1 MGGDISNKMK
11 VILLID
17 VPKIGKKDD
26 VLDLKDG
33 FAHNVLISKG
43 KAVLATPQALSQ
55 LEAKKAKRERERQEE
70 NKIFASLVSEINNKK
85 ITIKSKVNDK
95 GVLFKSVTP
104 RDVSSAIKNLTG
116 ESIDD
121 KYIIMDHI
129 KTLGRHSVIIK
140 KGNSEGECEI
150 IVE

>member
-1 MGGDISNKMK
+1 MR

-43 KAVLATPQALSQ
+43 KAILATSQALSQ
-55 LEAKKAKRERERQEE
+55 LEAKKAKRQREKEEE
-70 NKIFASLVSEINNKK
+70 NKIFASLVKEINNKK
-85 ITIKSKVNDK
+85 IKIKAKANEK
-95 GVLFKSVTP
+95 GVLFKSVTEK
-104 RDVSSAIKNLTG
+104 DVSQAIKDLIG
-116 ESIDD
+116 ESIDE
-121 KYIIMDHI
+121 KYIITEHI
-129 KTLGRHSVIIK
+129 KSLGKHSVIIK
-140 KGNSEGECEI
+140 KGELEGECEI

>member
-1 MGGDISNKMK
+1 MK

-43 KAVLATPQALSQ
+43 KAILATPQALSQ
-55 LEAKKAKRERERQEE
+55 LDAKKAKRERERQEE
-70 NKIFASLVSEINNKK
+70 NKSFAALVAEINNKK
-85 ITIKSKVNDK
+85 ITIKAKANDK

-104 RDVSSAIKNLTG
+104 RDVSLEIKNLTG
-116 ESIDD
+116 ENIDE
-121 KYIIMDHI
+121 KYLVMDHI
-129 KTLGRHSVIIK
+129 KSLGKHTVVLR
-140 KGNSEGECEI
+140 KGDLEGECEV

>member
-1 MGGDISNKMK
+1 MK

-85 ITIKSKVNDK
+85 IAIKSKANDK

-129 KTLGRHSVIIK
+129 KTLGKHMVIIK
-140 KGNSEGECEI
+140 KGSLEGECEI

>member
-1 MGGDISNKMK
+1 MK

-26 VLDLKDG
+26 VLELKDG

-43 KAVLATPQALSQ
+43 KAILATPQALSQ
-55 LEAKKAKRERERQEE
+55 LESKKAKREREKQEE
-70 NKIFASLVSEINNKK
+70 NKTFSSLVSEINNKK
-85 ITIKSKVNDK
+85 ITIKAKANDK

-104 RDVSSAIKNLTG
+104 KDVSIAIKNLIG
-116 ESIDD
+116 ETVDD
-121 KYIIMDHI
+121 KYIIMEHI
-129 KTLGRHSVIIK
+129 KSIGKHSVVLK
-140 KGNSEGECEI
+140 KGNLEGMCEI

>member
-1 MGGDISNKMK
+1 MK

-55 LEAKKAKRERERQEE
+55 LEAKINKRKREKQEE
-70 NKIFASLVSEINNKK
+70 EKAFKDLVSKINN
-85 ITIKSKVNDK
+85 ISISIKSKANEK
-95 GVLFKSVTP
+95 GILFKSVTEKEIT
-104 RDVSSAIKNLTG
+104 DAIRNKMGVELENKC
-116 ESIDD
+116 IV
-121 KYIIMDHI
+121 MDHI
-129 KTLGRHSVIIK
+129 KTLGEHKVLIQR
-140 KGNSEGECEI
+140 GNLSGECKI

>member
-1 MGGDISNKMK
+1 MK

-33 FAHNVLISKG
+33 FAHNVLISRG

-55 LEAKKAKRERERQEE
+55 LEAKKAKRQREREEE
-70 NKIFASLVSEINNKK
+70 NKTFEALVSEINNKK
-85 ITIKSKVNDK
+85 ITIKAKANDK
-95 GVLFKSVTP
+95 GVLFKSVTA
-104 RDVSSAIKNLTG
+104 RDVSDAIKKLTG
-116 ESIDD
+116 EHIDD
-121 KYIIMDHI
+121 KYLVMEHI
-129 KTLGRHSVIIK
+129 KSTGKHSVILR
-140 KGNSEGECEI
+140 KGNLEGKCEI